1 MEFFEILEKVVV
13 YMNKKRLELLIIYL
27 GFIFFICLL
36 CIICNKILYGRNILS
51 WKK

>member
-27 GFIFFICLL
+27 GFIFFLM
-36 CIICNKILYGRNILS
+36 NLS
-51 WKK
+51 GF

>member
-27 GFIFFICLL
+27 GFIFF
-36 CIICNKILYGRNILS
+36 
-51 WKK
+51 